1 MGLGK
6 NNGKMFRKL
15 SLFDKIAEDWMQQDL
30 KLHAKGRIIYGV
42 SSLGHH
48 TDMEKPNVPISK
60 KGIALLDAMHLV
72 TVKLMLFTCKGVQTY
87 QNHIID

>member
-1 MGLGK
+1 
-6 NNGKMFRKL
+6 
-15 SLFDKIAEDWMQQDL
+15 MQQDL

-48 TDMEKPNVPISK
+48 TDMEKPNVSISK
-60 KGIALLDAMHLV
+60 KGIAFLDAMHLV
-72 TVKLMLFTCKGVQTY
+72 TLKLMLFICKGAQKY